1 MSITNDK
8 KRLHDIIKA
17 RKEYQR
23 VDVRTA
29 DLINTYTA
37 ANISTAEAEGG
48 KVDMCTA
55 IQEMIE
61 EGRTEGRVQGRQDG
75 RTERDTEIKDLIQTM
90 RASGA
95 SPEQILRQIE
105 QSTSKKP
112 RTRTKRK

>member
-61 EGRTEGRVQGRQDG
+61 DGRQNG
-75 RTERDTEIKDLIQTM
+75 RTERDTEIKDLIETL

-95 SPEQILRQIE
+95 SPEQILRKIE
-105 QSTSKKP
+105 HSTVKKP
-112 RTRTKRK
+112 HSRTKRK